1 MRNNVDICM
10 VVHNNVEHD
19 GRVLKEATSLSKN
32 GWNVVIIGIAAKDQ
46 SSYLIESEHGFQII
60 LANSRLFRKLMP
72 GKYGQAIRRILGMFQ
87 VGWLARKHNA
97 KVYHA
102 HDFTG
107 LLMLAFGMLWKR
119 KLVYDSHELYFE
131 NTVIGTKTFTQV
143 IFRRLR
149 FLEKLLAQRC
159 VGVITV
165 SEPIAE
171 KLSKTLGITQPLVVM
186 NAVELRSI
194 IPGVTLDFK
203 PGTQV
208 VAHTGSLTHGRRLP
222 ELVSSLQYLPDHVL
236 LVLIGDGSFKSKL
249 ESIAKSLAVSERL
262 VFVPT
267 VPVNAVASTLSQAD
281 CAALMFTPDSLNYE
295 YALPNKFFESI
306 AAGVPLVYGNTQEVN
321 RLASQFGI
329 GQACNPLDPRSIAQ
343 AITNVLE
350 PSANSRFKDNT
361 LAARQ
366 ILNWEQE
373 EKKLV
378 EMYRRIF
385 SN

>member
-1 MRNNVDICM
+1 M

-32 GWNVVIIGIAAKDQ
+32 GWNVVIIGIATKEQ
-46 SSYLIESEHGFQII
+46 SSYQVETEQGFQILLVQPRI
-60 LANSRLFRKLMP
+60 FRKLMP
-72 GKYGQAIRRILGMFQ
+72 GKYGQAIRRVVGMFQ
-87 VGWLARKHNA
+87 AGWLARRHKA
-97 KVYHA
+97 QVYHA

-107 LLMLAFGMLWKR
+107 LLMLVFGLLWQR
-119 KLVYDSHELYFE
+119 KIVYDAHELYFE
-131 NTVIGTKTFTQV
+131 NSVIGIQTLTQSV
-143 IFRRLR
+143 FGRLR
-149 FLEKLLAQRC
+149 FLEKYLAQRS
-159 VGVITV
+159 VGVMTV

-171 KLSKTLGITQPLVVM
+171 KMSIALSISRPQVVM

-208 VAHTGSLTHGRRLP
+208 VAHTGSLTPGRHLP
-222 ELVSSLQYLPDHVL
+222 ELVSALQYLPNHVI
-236 LVLIGDGSFKSKL
+236 LVLIGGGPLKSTL
-249 ESIAKSLAVSERL
+249 ETTAKMLGVSERL

-281 CAALMFTPDSLNYE
+281 CAVLMFTPDSLNYE

-306 AAGVPLVYGNTQEVN
+306 AAGVPLVYGTTQEVN

-373 EKKLV
+373 EMKLV
-378 EMYRRIF
+378 DMYRRIF